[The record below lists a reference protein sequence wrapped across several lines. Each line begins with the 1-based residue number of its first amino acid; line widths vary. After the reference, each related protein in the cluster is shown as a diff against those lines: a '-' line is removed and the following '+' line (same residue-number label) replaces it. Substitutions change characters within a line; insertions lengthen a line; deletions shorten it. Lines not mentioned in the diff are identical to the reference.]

1 MDGLLLGG
9 RLDAPLRYLL
19 YLLQAGVDDIETAL
33 HVDLHHAGVIEVLG
47 LALILDDVLVFDTR
61 VRVF

>member
-1 MDGLLLGG
+1 
-9 RLDAPLRYLL
+9 
-19 YLLQAGVDDIETAL
+19 
-33 HVDLHHAGVIEVLG
+33 VIEVLG